1 MSFRTGFLAILA
13 LSAGCAGTYVLD
25 NDNALVVTPLEIGQ
39 KGHIIVEASIDGG
52 GPYRFALDT
61 GASISVIFDSARIKA
76 GLELVEGERVV
87 IQGMIGSDA
96 FPVTTIPQL
105 QLGGE
110 SWTNA
115 RVASLPRE
123 GQTSD
128 KLDGI
133 LGVDFISRYA
143 LGVSVQDQ
151 VVRFYPTQL
160 VSERTYSGW
169 TSVPMRQVP
178 VGSSD
183 AVIYTIEVRINRIP
197 IAAMLDLGAG
207 THLMNW
213 HTATRIGGAA
223 GRSGRDTEISGAV
236 ETVPVAAELVAE
248 KLWIENI
255 SWKNTR
261 FVVSDFPVFEALGM
275 KDGMAAIIGPGLF
288 SERDLVIDF
297 ERQRLLVGRKK

>member
-1 MSFRTGFLAILA
+1 MRLRTLFLVILV
-13 LSAGCAGTYVLD
+13 LTAGCAAPYVLD
-25 NDNALVVTPLEIGQ
+25 DDNALMVTPLEIGQ
-39 KGHIIVEASIDGG
+39 EGHIIVEASIDGE

-76 GLELVEGERVV
+76 GLELLEGEQVV

-96 FPVTTIPQL
+96 FPVTTIPEL
-105 QLGGE
+105 RIGDE
-110 SWTNA
+110 SWGNA

-123 GQTSD
+123 TQTTD
-128 KLDGI
+128 ELDGI

-169 TSVPMRQVP
+169 TSVPMQQVP
-178 VGSSD
+178 VGTGD
-183 AVIYTIEVRINRIP
+183 ATVYTIEVRINRIP
-197 IAAMLDLGAG
+197 ISAMLDLGAG

-213 HTATRIGGAA
+213 HTATNIGGEA
-223 GRSGRDTEISGAV
+223 GRTGRDTEISGAV

-248 KLWIENI
+248 KLWIEDI
-255 SWKNTR
+255 PWKDTR
-261 FVVSDFPVFEALGM
+261 FLVSDFPVFEALGM
-275 KDGMAAIIGPGLF
+275 KEEMAAIVGPGLF
-288 SERDLVIDF
+288 SERDFVIDF
-297 ERQRLLVGRKK
+297 ERQRLLVGRKN